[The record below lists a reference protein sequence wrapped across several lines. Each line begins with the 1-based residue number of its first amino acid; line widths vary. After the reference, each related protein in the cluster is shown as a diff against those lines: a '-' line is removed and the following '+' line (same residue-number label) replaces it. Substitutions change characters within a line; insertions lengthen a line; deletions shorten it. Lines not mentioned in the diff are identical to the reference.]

1 MKTQRTGVLINVK
14 PNKNHFWAV
23 VSILAVAL
31 LVFSIEALFHRYK
44 TEGAWNAA
52 TSVFTIFGVLITVG
66 TVVPAVL
73 SYQSFIRES
82 DNAKKELDNLRVEF
96 SRHQRKIEQLSERE
110 EQIIQT
116 VTSRKDE
123 QLIENI
129 ALNNSVD
136 LDNYED
142 LECSLKRNKR
152 KQILAELAELY
163 LEKFLVFKYCLDDGE
178 LTEQGKDKYFS
189 IWLKEIKVYQQLSAD
204 SYKFQQKH
212 IISLS
217 HLLLELDKMN
227 RNSKQEDIF
236 IQAKLLFAEIK
247 DFPQISLFNKQYSV
261 VAAAKQRFSKS

>member
-1 MKTQRTGVLINVK
+1 MK

-44 TEGAWNAA
+44 TEGAWNTA
-52 TSVFTIFGVLITVG
+52 TSVFTILGVLITVG

-178 LTEQGKDKYFS
+178 LTERGNDKYFS
-189 IWLKEIKVYQQLSAD
+189 SWLKEIKIYQQLSAD

-236 IQAKLLFAEIK
+236 IQAKLLFADIK

>member
-1 MKTQRTGVLINVK
+1 ME

-23 VSILAVAL
+23 VSILATAL
-31 LVFSIEALFHRYK
+31 LVFSIEAISNKYK
-44 TEGAWNAA
+44 TKGAWEAA
-52 TSVFTIFGVLITVG
+52 TSVFTLLGVLITVG

-82 DNAKKELDNLRVEF
+82 DNAKKELDNLKLEF
-96 SRHQRKIEQLSERE
+96 AKHQRKIEQLSERE

-163 LEKFLVFKYCLDDGE
+163 LEKFLAFKDCLDEGE
-178 LTEQGKDKYFS
+178 LTEQGNDKYFS
-189 IWLKEIKVYQQLSAD
+189 IWLKEIKIYQQLSTD

>member
-1 MKTQRTGVLINVK
+1 MK

-23 VSILAVAL
+23 VSILATAL
-31 LVFSIEALFHRYK
+31 LVFSIEAISHKYEA
-44 TEGAWNAA
+44 EGAWEAA
-52 TSVFTIFGVLITVG
+52 TSVFTLLGVLITAG
-66 TVVPAVL
+66 TIVPAVL

-82 DNAKKELDNLRVEF
+82 DNAKKELDNLKLEF
-96 SRHQRKIEQLSERE
+96 AKHQRKIEQLSERE